1 MVQFAIFAPITNF
14 KKQKNMKKVLF
25 YSAIIALAI
34 FTACGDKK
42 EDKKGG
48 ETKDTTKTEEVVD
61 LCTYENA
68 ITMVVKG
75 YKYQMKGDVNIEIAK
90 FEAKQS
96 IVTTLNDSTIE
107 VKMSNYTQEELVNK
121 QNDAEQIDILVTFRA
136 KNGKKIEAGVYKYND
151 YQSDIYASA
160 NIIVI
165 GKGTVWFNWVMGMP
179 EQGTITIEQITDEK
193 ICGNFNLNVDDPK
206 SDQIGTVRL
215 NGKFS
220 VAR

>member
-1 MVQFAIFAPITNF
+1 
-14 KKQKNMKKVLF
+14 MKKVLF

-136 KNGKKIEAGVYKYND
+136 KNGKKIEAGV
-151 YQSDIYASA
+151 
-160 NIIVI
+160 
-165 GKGTVWFNWVMGMP
+165 
-179 EQGTITIEQITDEK
+179 
-193 ICGNFNLNVDDPK
+193 
-206 SDQIGTVRL
+206 
-215 NGKFS
+215 
-220 VAR
+220 